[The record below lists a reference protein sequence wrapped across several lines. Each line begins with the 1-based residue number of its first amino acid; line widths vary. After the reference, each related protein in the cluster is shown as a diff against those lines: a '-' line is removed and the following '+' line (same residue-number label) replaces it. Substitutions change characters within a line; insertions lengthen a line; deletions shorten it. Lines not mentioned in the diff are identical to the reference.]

1 MNRDVLFW
9 IVMAAIG
16 IGLIFLVATDSGE
29 INSTTDNA
37 GQMLYYGVWG
47 LVVAAG
53 IFGSGRRFGDI
64 ARNLG
69 LWLVVILG
77 LVAVYQYRYE
87 LQDFAGRVT
96 AGLIPGSPM
105 SIGDGNSV
113 MIEKLANGHF
123 GARGAVNGKPVDFII
138 DTGASATVLTIED
151 ARNAGFDTAT
161 LVFQTPIQTANG
173 NTMAAVVIAAEVS
186 IGTIA
191 RHKVPVFVT
200 AQGSLPESLL
210 GMNFIGTL
218 SGFEIRGDRM
228 ILRD

>member
-1 MNRDVLFW
+1 MGT
-9 IVMAAIG
+9 ISEVMLARPC
-16 IGLIFLVATDSGE
+16 E
-29 INSTTDNA
+29 TTT
-37 GQMLYYGVWG
+37 
-47 LVVAAG
+47 
-53 IFGSGRRFGDI
+53 GS
-64 ARNLG
+64 AN
-69 LWLVVILG
+69 
-77 LVAVYQYRYE
+77 E
-87 LQDFAGRVT
+87 
-96 AGLIPGSPM
+96 PGTFRM
-105 SIGDGNSV
+105 SIGDDGKSV

-138 DTGASATVLTIED
+138 DTGASATVLTIDD
-151 ARNAGFDTAT
+151 ARNAGFDTST

-186 IGTIA
+186 VGTIA

-200 AQGSLPESLL
+200 AEGTLPESLL